1 MGLRVWTAWT
11 LGESL
16 DRVPTEMPGQS
27 ARESCLRAGPHDKAR
42 SFLTLGLT
50 TQQVCVSA

>member
-1 MGLRVWTAWT
+1 M
-11 LGESL
+11 
-16 DRVPTEMPGQS
+16 EMPGQS
-27 ARESCLRAGPHDKAR
+27 AGESGLRAGPHGKAR